1 MENFE
6 ISILTEIYGSLL
18 TNKQREMMQLYFD
31 CDLSLAEIAEQFG
44 ISRQAARDAIKRGEE
59 AVKDFENNLHFAKF
73 IKDVKRCSDSIRDS
87 YAVGDDAKLKTA
99 IEDLNKLTE
108 G

>member
-1 MENFE
+1 MENFK

-31 CDLSLAEIAEQFG
+31 CDLSLGEIAEQFG

-59 AVKDFENNLHFAKF
+59 AVKDYENNLHFAKY
-73 IKDVKRCSDSIRDS
+73 IKDVKKSVAAIQDA
-87 YAVGDDAKLKTA
+87 YNAGDEFKLKTE
-99 IEDLNKLTE
+99 IENLNNLTE